1 MKRTPKPGDLVE
13 LLYATTVWE
22 RVFNGS
28 DGSRNFARFVRFPKG
43 KKGLVTERDGLSSWV
58 LIDGREYDIVDG
70 GLEVIGEAS
79 E

>member
-13 LLYATTVWE
+13 LLYTATVWA
-22 RVFNGS
+22 RGS
-28 DGSRNFARFVRFPKG
+28 DISHIRNFVRFPKG
-43 KKGLVTERDGLSSWV
+43 KKGLVTECDGLSSWV

-70 GLEVIGEAS
+70 GLEVIGGTS